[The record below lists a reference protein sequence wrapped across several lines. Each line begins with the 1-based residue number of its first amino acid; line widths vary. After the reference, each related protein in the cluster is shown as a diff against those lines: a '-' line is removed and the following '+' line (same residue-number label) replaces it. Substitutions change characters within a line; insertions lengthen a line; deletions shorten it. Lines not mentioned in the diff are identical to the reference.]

1 MPLKAALTRLASGRE
16 LTVDEASQA
25 MHVLMQGKATPEQVA
40 GLLMGLRGRGESLDE
55 LVTFTGVMRE
65 YAVRVRVDD
74 PAAIDIV
81 GTGGDSGGTFNIST
95 AAMLVCA
102 GAGATVAKHGNRSV
116 SSKCGSADVLEA
128 LDVRIDLQAPGVEA
142 CLRDVG
148 MGFMFAPLFHPA
160 LRNVMPVRR
169 ALAVRTFFNILGPL
183 CNPAFVTRGVF
194 GAFSRD
200 VAETSAEI
208 LSRLGAA
215 HVVAVHSDDGLD
227 EFSLSAPSMA
237 FELVGTEAPV
247 VRTVRA
253 EDLGLGAADLDAIRG
268 GDAAEN
274 AGIIR
279 GVLAGRPGPHRDVVL
294 LNAAHGLVA
303 AGLAADAAEGVRLAA
318 ESIDSG
324 KAARKLTDLVDASRA
339 HAADIG

>member
-1 MPLKAALTRLASGRE
+1 MPLKSALARLAAGRE
-16 LTVDEASQA
+16 LTDEEARQA
-25 MHVLMQGKATPEQVA
+25 MHVLMLGKASPEQTA
-40 GLLMGLRGRGESLDE
+40 GLLLGLRSRGETLEE
-55 LVTFTGVMRE
+55 LVAFTSVMRE
-65 YAVRVRVDD
+65 YAVPVRAPEKNV
-74 PAAIDIV
+74 IDIV
-81 GTGGDSGGTFNIST
+81 GTGGDGSGTFNIST

-116 SSKCGSADVLEA
+116 SSRCGSADVLEA
-128 LDVRIDLQAPGVEA
+128 LGVRIDLPATGVET
-142 CLRDVG
+142 CLRDTG

-183 CNPAFVTRGVF
+183 CNPAGVGRGVF

-215 HVVAVHSDDGLD
+215 HVIAVHSDDGLD
-227 EFSLSAPSMA
+227 ELSISAPTMV
-237 FELVGTEAPV
+237 FEQIGGATPV
-247 VRTVRA
+247 VRTVLSS
-253 EDLGLGAADLDAIRG
+253 DLGLDPAPVEAIRG

-274 AGIIR
+274 ANIIR
-279 GVLAGRPGPHRDVVL
+279 SILAGQSGPHRDVVV

-303 AGLAADAAEGVRLAA
+303 ADIAADAAEGVRLAID
-318 ESIDSG
+318 SIDSG
-324 KAARKLTDLVDASRA
+324 R
-339 HAADIG
+339 AADKLSRLAQASHDNAPAGA